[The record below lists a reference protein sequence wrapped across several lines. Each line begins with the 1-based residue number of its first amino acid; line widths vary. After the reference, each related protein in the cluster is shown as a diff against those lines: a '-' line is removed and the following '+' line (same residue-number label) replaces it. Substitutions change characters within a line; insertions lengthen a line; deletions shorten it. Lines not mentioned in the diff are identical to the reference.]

1 MDRRTSAFALLAAL
15 ALAAAAPGRADD
27 SQTKPVPPLQY
38 DLVVT
43 ATRVETPG
51 REVASSVTV
60 ITAAELARTHRAM
73 VLEALEDVIGLSVIQ
88 NGGPGATASVSIRG
102 ANNEHTLVLLDGVP
116 LNDPVNPSRSY
127 DLAHL
132 SVVQVERVEVLR
144 GPQSPLYGS
153 DAMGGVINIITR
165 KGQGRPRLSLSASG
179 GSYGTAGG
187 DFNLSGSS
195 GRTDYAFG
203 VSSLRTTGVSAASD
217 RYPGNSEKDGYRN
230 VTLSGRI
237 GYALRP
243 NLDLDVTVRAVSAR
257 TAIDAFGGPYGDDP
271 NSLQD
276 YRSALARVLLRGLFL
291 GQRWEQR
298 LSVSWVGSDRKLLNP
313 ADDTHPLMSES
324 GIYGSGLVRVDWQ
337 NNVFLGPTQTLT
349 TGLELSREQ
358 GHSDYVSESSAGV
371 FESSFPSEKAQVA
384 GFYVQDQW
392 KVRDAFFLAA
402 GARLDVHSRT
412 GAALTYRVAPA
423 FVIKRTGTKLRAT
436 LGTGFKSPSLYQL
449 FAPPTAWGPIGNA
462 RLRPER
468 VIGWDA
474 GFDQDVLG
482 GRLRFGLTYFSN
494 SFRNLIDFDYL
505 EGYVNVGR
513 AATSGL
519 ELSVNSRPLGTD
531 QPLSLRAAYTRLAAR
546 NETSGEPLLRRPRDK
561 FSAEAATRLFGRFDL
576 AATLLC
582 TGPRPDRDYSA
593 PPYPT
598 VSLPGYLL
606 LNAVVSTAVTPSLDL
621 FVRLDNILGTRYEMV
636 WGYGTLG
643 LSLIAG
649 FRLGR

>member
-15 ALAAAAPGRADD
+15 ALPGAASGRADD
-27 SQTKPVPPLQY
+27 SQTKPAPTLQY

-60 ITAAELARTHRAM
+60 ITAQELARTRRAM
-73 VLEALEDVIGLSVIQ
+73 VLEALEDLIGLSVIQ

-165 KGQGRPRLSLSASG
+165 KGRGRPRLSLSASG

-195 GRTDYAFG
+195 GRVDYAFG

-230 VTLSGRI
+230 VTLSGRL

-243 NLDLDVTVRAVSAR
+243 NLDLDVTIRAVSAR

-276 YRSALARVLLRGLFL
+276 YRSALAKVLLRGLFL
-291 GQRWEQR
+291 GQRWEHR

-313 ADDTHPLMSES
+313 ADDAHPLMSES
-324 GIYGSGLVRVDWQ
+324 ATYGSGLVQVDWQ

-349 TGLELSREQ
+349 AGLELSREQ
-358 GHSDYVSESSAGV
+358 ARSDYVSESSGEV

-384 GFYVQDQW
+384 GLYVQDQW

-423 FVIKRTGTKLRAT
+423 FVIKETGTKLRAT

-462 RLRPER
+462 QLRPER
-468 VIGWDA
+468 VTGWDA

-494 SFRNLIDFDYL
+494 SFRDLIDFDYVQ
-505 EGYVNVGR
+505 GYVNVGR

-519 ELSVNSRPLGTD
+519 ELSLNSRPLGAD
-531 QPLSLRAAYTRLAAR
+531 RSLSLRAAYTRLAAR
-546 NETSGEPLLRRPRDK
+546 NEASGEPLLRRPRDK

-576 AATLLC
+576 TATLLY
-582 TGPRPDRDYSA
+582 TGSRPDRDYSA

-606 LNAVVSTAVTPSLDL
+606 LNAVVSTAVIPSLDL
-621 FVRLDNILGTRYEMV
+621 FVRVDNILGTRYEMV
-636 WGYGTLG
+636 WGYGTYG
-643 LSLIAG
+643 FSLVAG
-649 FRLGR
+649 FRIGR